1 MFGERWGKV
10 EYFLVNFLEKLMFIG
25 EYNYNLDD
33 KGRLAVPV
41 KFREK
46 IKKGAIVTR
55 GLDNCLFLYAKEEWE
70 KIVEKLSNLPVSQ
83 SKARAFS
90 RLMLAGAMEVDCDSQ
105 GRINLPDYLRKF
117 AKLDKKTVIAGLFN
131 RLEIWDEKFW
141 EDYKKRVEKDS
152 NEIAEELEI

>member
-1 MFGERWGKV
+1 MGEIN
-10 EYFLVNFLEKLMFIG
+10 LNFLKIKNKNIFIG

-41 KFREK
+41 KFREE

-55 GLDNCLFLYAKEEWE
+55 GLDNCLFLYTKEEWE

-117 AKLDKKTVIAGLFN
+117 AKLEKKTIIAGLFN
-131 RLEIWDEKFW
+131 RLEIWDENLW
-141 EDYKKRVEKDS
+141 EEYKKQVEEDS

>member
-1 MFGERWGKV
+1 VGEIN
-10 EYFLVNFLEKLMFIG
+10 LNFLKIKNKNIFIG

-41 KFREK
+41 KFREE

-55 GLDNCLFLYAKEEWE
+55 GLDNCLFLYTKEEWE

-117 AKLDKKTVIAGLFN
+117 AKLEKKTIIAGLFN
-131 RLEIWDEKFW
+131 RLEIWDENLW
-141 EDYKKRVEKDS
+141 EEYKKQVEEDS